1 MIHLTLTGY
10 YAGSPIC
17 CVSKSTARAQGD
29 TFTHAVY
36 ADLTQPD
43 LCPTCLAEWSA
54 AGEVDDHAVPYL
66 NGCAEEE
73 DAADDPA
80 PVADDNAAPIQLTL
94 TVQRKND
101 RYAVIVNGSATCDYP
116 EPTAAWANV
125 ETQAILF
132 ATLTGGRARYT
143 VFTDDQGDP
152 HALWQVEPV

>member
-17 CVSKSTARAQGD
+17 CVSKTSARANGD
-29 TFTHAVY
+29 SFTHAVY

-54 AGEVDDHAVPYL
+54 AGEVDDHAVPFL
-66 NGCAEEE
+66 NGCADDEP
-73 DAADDPA
+73 DAPA

-101 RYAVIVNGSATCDYP
+101 RYAVIINGTLTCDYL

-125 ETQAILF
+125 ETQAILM
-132 ATLTGGRARYT
+132 AALTGGRARYT
-143 VFTDDQGDP
+143 IFTDDQGDP
-152 HALWQVEPV
+152 HARWQVQPV